1 MRSEPQAS
9 SFALSEDEGL
19 AVAETAS
26 AFADAVPAGRDA
38 IYRELAAQAVDG
50 AVDAALVET
59 LEKVCVL
66 ALETGKARQLG
77 KAETERLLVGVYR
90 RTPGG
95 SALTKETAEINTV
108 LGQLTGRSLE
118 SVRISNRMPGR
129 YLLDLAVDGIA
140 IQLSIEPEGLE
151 VRSVNTG

>member
-1 MRSEPQAS
+1 M

-50 AVDAALVET
+50 GVDEALVET

-77 KAETERLLVGVYR
+77 KAETERLLVAVYR

-95 SALTKETAEINTV
+95 SALTRETTDVNKV
-108 LGQLTGRSLE
+108 LTQLTGRALE

>member
-1 MRSEPQAS
+1 MAFS
-9 SFALSEDEGL
+9 LSEDEGL

-38 IYRELAAQAVDG
+38 IYRELAAQAVG
-50 AVDAALVET
+50 GSVDDALIPT

-77 KAETERLLVGVYR
+77 KAETERLLVAAYR

-95 SALTKETAEINTV
+95 SALSRETSEVNKV
-108 LGQLTGRSLE
+108 LTQLTGRELE

-129 YLLDLAVDGIA
+129 YLVDIAVDGIA